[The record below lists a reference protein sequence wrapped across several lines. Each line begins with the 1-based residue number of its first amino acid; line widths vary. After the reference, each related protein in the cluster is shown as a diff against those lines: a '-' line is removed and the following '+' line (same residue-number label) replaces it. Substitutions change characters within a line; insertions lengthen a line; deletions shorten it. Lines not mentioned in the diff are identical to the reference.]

1 MHNRIILN
9 LLKTVSHTAKHYA
22 LKTIYSATSEFDRN
36 RDIITKKFKEWSYPK
51 NLVHEQV
58 DKVKNMKTKQ
68 LLLTNKRPIQSRIRV
83 LITYNRYLPNISK
96 MITKNWNILK
106 ISPTLQK
113 VFDKRPMITYKRNKN
128 LVELI
133 YRHTLQEGK
142 VFKTHTEITKD

>member
-22 LKTIYSATSEFDRN
+22 LKIVYSTTSEFDRN
-36 RDIITKKFKEWSYPK
+36 RDIITKKFKEWGYSE

-68 LLLTNKRPIQSRIRV
+68 LLLTNKRPIQSRIPV
-83 LITYNRYLPNISK
+83 LITYNRYLPNIPK
-96 MITKNWNILK
+96 TITKNWNVLN

-113 VFDKRPMITYKRNKN
+113 VLEIGTYHLLFRKYLARDQWWHIK
-128 LVELI
+128 E
-133 YRHTLQEGK
+133 
-142 VFKTHTEITKD
+142 TKILLSL

>member
-1 MHNRIILN
+1 M
-9 LLKTVSHTAKHYA
+9 A
-22 LKTIYSATSEFDRN
+22 
-36 RDIITKKFKEWSYPK
+36 
-51 NLVHEQV
+51 HEQV
-58 DKVKNMKTKQ
+58 DKMKNMKTKQ
-68 LLLTNKRPIQSRIRV
+68 LLLSNKRPIQSRIPV

-133 YRHTLQEGK
+133 DSHTL
-142 VFKTHTEITKD
+142 